1 MQNYSQTAR
10 DDQGAIELLFGQCRI
25 LVDGSELITYSVQG
39 ETFVRH
45 VGGKLHFVVN
55 GGDYNADTPEEL
67 ATILREEYEDDT
79 IHPAAFSLAND
90 AYFIASGV
98 AAPSMTARSV
108 SSSEGAGS
116 SSGGA
121 GAASGKRKVEVLDME
136 DFPNFV
142 YDGERDEDGG
152 LIREAENGDLF
163 YEMENRHLVRLEEK
177 HITEVDGI
185 VYVEVLGSL
194 KEFGLVSERDK
205 RRKTDGGDGGSG
217 H

>member
-10 DDQGAIELLFGQCRI
+10 DDQEAIELLFGQCRI

-45 VGGKLHFVVN
+45 VDGRLHLVVN

-67 ATILREEYEDDT
+67 ATILREEYENET

-90 AYFIASGV
+90 VYFVSMGV
-98 AAPSMTARSV
+98 AAPSMTARSG

-152 LIREAENGDLF
+152 LIREADNGDLF

-177 HITEVDGI
+177 HITEVEGV

-194 KEFGLVSERDK
+194 KEFCPVSERAK

>member
-45 VGGKLHFVVN
+45 VDGRLHFVVN

-67 ATILREEYEDDT
+67 ATILREEYENET

-121 GAASGKRKVEVLDME
+121 GAASGTSISAISNSRTRSRPCLGAISLRNARPICAAV
-136 DFPNFV
+136 
-142 YDGERDEDGG
+142 RD
-152 LIREAENGDLF
+152 
-163 YEMENRHLVRLEEK
+163 
-177 HITEVDGI
+177 
-185 VYVEVLGSL
+185 S
-194 KEFGLVSERDK
+194 
-205 RRKTDGGDGGSG
+205 
-217 H
+217 